1 MNQDKHI
8 FPVIFAERDG
18 ATLKLNTFVRIKYR
32 KKWYLREFNRN
43 AYVPQGQNNF
53 TAAISSFNRD
63 IYQAQLTWKVET
75 KLKNSKYELVYPLD
89 EDQRSEE
96 ERLKP
101 VF

>member
-32 KKWYLREFNRN
+32 GKWYLREFNRN
-43 AYVPQGQNNF
+43 AYVPQEQNNF

-63 IYQAQLTWKVET
+63 IYQAQLSWKVET
-75 KLKNSKYELVYPLD
+75 KLKNSEGELLYPLD

-101 VF
+101 II